1 MKFQYKHAFAIA
13 LLAFLAVAPS
23 VAAISNS
30 GFTPA
35 QEGEDIL
42 ELILNEGAE
51 IVFTHIDDQGVPG
64 VIYGQVGIP
73 SDALALD
80 DPMYDGCLAMAMVST
95 HGEFI
100 EKVFE
105 LVGGDLFGGD
115 GGIMGARGLSPLQDG
130 MDFNPEDIFELIG
143 TEFNLLFNVFVNV
156 DEATSQQRMASIL
169 NHLGSEFQF
178 SFSELFK
185 LRIDENMFPPDEE
198 FDLPFE
204 SLDIYI
210 YQVAVSFSSAV
221 ASVFSVMD
229 DSGFLGAI
237 DQSVFTEAPASA
249 AGLLV
254 IPSMEDL
261 VSVFE
266 GDDGDD
272 GGEGDTFAL
281 SQDASLSRFLTS
293 QAPNI
298 TGPLA
303 VAAAGYLGDQVVT
316 SETVSIGIKEL
327 LYADTAF
334 SPLESGLSMVIM
346 QVPVGVNIT
355 SYQPAAEEASFYNE
369 ADAMVMWNA
378 THFGDELDYK
388 IFFSSNEFPP
398 PIAITR
404 TFNPASVSVGGTTEV
419 TVTVTNEGD
428 LAIQNLTL
436 SDLGISQTY
445 SKVSVS
451 GDQVLQ
457 YLELEGGEFVSITYS
472 VTFPNEGSYTFPKAS
487 LLYEYDGV
495 VYEKRSSTGSVVV
508 EADPVSVLSQAVSDG
523 WPYTGGIIG
532 LVAIVG
538 IWQIFGLVRGSKSG
552 GGQYYEV

>member
-1 MKFQYKHAFAIA
+1 MKFQYKHAFAIV

-23 VAAISNS
+23 VAALSNS
-30 GFTPA
+30 SFTPA

-64 VIYGQVGIP
+64 VIYGQLGIP

-80 DPMYDGCLAMAMVST
+80 DPMYDGCLAMALVST

-100 EKVFE
+100 EMVFE

-115 GGIMGARGLSPLQDG
+115 GGMMGARDLSPLQDG
-130 MDFNPEDIFELIG
+130 MGFNPEDIFELIG

-156 DEATSQQRMASIL
+156 DEATSQQRMSSIL

-185 LRIDENMFPPDEE
+185 LRIDESMFPPDAEVE
-198 FDLPFE
+198 LPFE

-210 YQVAVSFSSAV
+210 YQVAISFSNAV

-261 VSVFE
+261 VSIFE
-266 GDDGDD
+266 GDD

-281 SQDASLSRFLTS
+281 SQETSLNRFLTA

-316 SETVSIGIKEL
+316 SETVSVGIKEL
-327 LYADTAF
+327 LNADTPF
-334 SPLESGLSMVIM
+334 SPLESGLSMVVM

-369 ADAMVMWNA
+369 ADAMVMWNG
-378 THFGDELDYK
+378 TYFGDQLDYK

-398 PIAITR
+398 PITITR
-404 TFNPASVSVGGTTEV
+404 TFNPTSVSVGGTTEV
-419 TVTVTNEGD
+419 TVTVTNEGE

-436 SDLGISQTY
+436 SDLGIGQIY

-457 YLELEGGEFVSITYS
+457 YLELEGGESVSITYS

-495 VYEKRSSTGSVVV
+495 IYEKRSSTGSVVV
-508 EADPVSVLSQAVSDG
+508 EADPVSVLSQAVADG